1 MDVSLQCKIITRKES
16 DWSGRWAD
24 PIMEFE
30 YWVKKNAYKQQSARE
45 KDNCQVLFRGDEIPS
60 RSAWFIPRRFSP
72 RPSEL
77 DPSH

>member
-1 MDVSLQCKIITRKES
+1 
-16 DWSGRWAD
+16 
-24 PIMEFE
+24 MEFE